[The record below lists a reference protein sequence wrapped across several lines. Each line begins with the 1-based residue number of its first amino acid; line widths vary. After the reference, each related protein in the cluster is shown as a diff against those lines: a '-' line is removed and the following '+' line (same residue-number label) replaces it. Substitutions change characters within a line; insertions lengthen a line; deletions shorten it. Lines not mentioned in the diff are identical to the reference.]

1 MNNFGKILKE
11 LRAEKGI
18 SQAKLAEDTQITQS
32 SIARW
37 ELNKTEPQ
45 LSEIKILAIYFNVTS
60 DYLLGLE
67 DEAGGKIKNTYYN
80 SGIHIGNIDQR

>member
-1 MNNFGKILKE
+1 MENFGKLLKE
-11 LRAEKGI
+11 LRSEKGI

-45 LSEIKILAIYFNVTS
+45 LSEIKILAIYFDVTA

-67 DEAGGKIKNTYYN
+67 DETGAKTTKTYN
-80 SGIHIGNIDQR
+80 NFGTHNGNVKF